1 MQYMLELSKSIM
13 VCREATLDP
22 HINIPLNIELCVEGC
37 KEVYYQISIS
47 RFSLPS
53 FQIFLYGFRLEEI
66 LYLLT
71 SNIKDHSLMGAEEEL
86 SLLFPKQRKVIS
98 VFVSVPAIVQ
108 KIFKVCL
115 V

>member
-1 MQYMLELSKSIM
+1 
-13 VCREATLDP
+13 
-22 HINIPLNIELCVEGC
+22 
-37 KEVYYQISIS
+37 
-47 RFSLPS
+47 
-53 FQIFLYGFRLEEI
+53 
-66 LYLLT
+66 
-71 SNIKDHSLMGAEEEL
+71 MGAEEEL